1 MDKQDLLRQLSA
13 LAEQH
18 LVSEQEVL
26 QVLRQGKPPAS
37 EHATASRF
45 TEILYYIGSLIIFI
59 GVTVLVVQNW
69 EMLNSITR
77 ILVTLG
83 VGVASYIMGV
93 LYMQKNVTQKLTT
106 AFFFLATILL
116 PTGLFITFHEAGFD
130 VGTAGTNVVISGI
143 LLGTY
148 LASYSL
154 YKRNFFL
161 LFEIIYATWLFFAFT
176 SLLFSGNPILV
187 EWKFY
192 TYRVMITGLS
202 FIFIGYSFR
211 ENGSRREL
219 TGPLYAFGILGF
231 LASTLALGGWRPE
244 QSLVW
249 ELLFPG
255 IDLAVIFLGVIF
267 RTRAFLVFG
276 ALFLMAYILKIT
288 SEYFSE
294 GFGWP
299 LSLVLLGLAFIAIGY
314 YTYHLN
320 RKYLSA

>member
-1 MDKQDLLRQLSA
+1 MDKHDLLRQLSV

-26 QVLRQGKPPAS
+26 QALRQGKSSPS
-37 EHATASRF
+37 QHGTASRF
-45 TEILYYIGSLIIFI
+45 TEILYYIGGLIIFI
-59 GVTVLVVQNW
+59 GITVLIVQNW

-83 VGVASYIMGV
+83 VGIAAYVMGV
-93 LYMQKNVTQKLTT
+93 LYMQRKITQNLTT
-106 AFFFLATILL
+106 AFFFLSTILL

-130 VGTAGTNVVISGI
+130 VETAGTNVVISGI

-161 LFEIIYATWLFFAFT
+161 LFTIIYATWLFFAFT
-176 SLLFSGNPILV
+176 SLLFGGNPILV

-192 TYRVMITGLS
+192 AYRVMITGLS

-211 ENGSRREL
+211 DHERRKML

-255 IDLAVIFLGVIF
+255 IDLAVIFLGVVF
-267 RTRAFLVFG
+267 KTRAFLVFG
-276 ALFLMAYILKIT
+276 AMFLMAYILKIT
-288 SEYFSE
+288 SEYFSS

-299 LSLVLLGLAFIAIGY
+299 LSLVLLGLVFIAIGY
-314 YTYHLN
+314 FTYHLN
-320 RKYLSA
+320 RKYLG